1 MLYLIKSYGPRNRSI
16 LKVGFTDNV
25 DKRTYQYV
33 SAAPYNQLIAARE
46 GDLILESLI
55 HRYLYLLDFQ
65 FNKEGRNLEEWFIDD
80 PEVLRVFHLSRETI
94 ERLVWRN
101 RDKIFNIKS
110 ASSLDYSLFETLYK
124 KNINKFE
131 RSQYKV
137 VEGRVY
143 KTKAKSVDVDFWN
156 LFLKN
161 ERENRSIDDDGGDP
175 TVNEFLE
182 KEFYSTGNFTKRME
196 AFCRFMD
203 SNKENKGVIDLI
215 LRKVEPRFNNYYS
228 LFGTSGCRS
237 ICYRENILA
246 ERLKEYSLEDSLR
259 IKVTETFEVG
269 KRYTKKNAKAI
280 LKDIFTSFG
289 LLTRIPKAIELEK
302 WFEIKEVL
310 IISDQKKD
318 HGFEILGI
326 KPLQNLISE

>member
-1 MLYLIKSYGPRNRSI
+1 MLYLIKSYGSRNRSI
-16 LKVGFTDNV
+16 LKVGFTDDIEARKN
-25 DKRTYQYV
+25 QYFSHNPFFQV
-33 SAAPYNQLIAARE
+33 ISVRE
-46 GDLILESLI
+46 GDLILEGLI
-55 HRYLYLLDFQ
+55 HRYLYFLDLQ
-65 FNKEGRNLEEWFIDD
+65 YKHGERLKEWFDND
-80 PEVLRVFHLSRETI
+80 SEVWRVFHLSRETL

-101 RDKIFNIKS
+101 RDKIFDMKS
-110 ASSLDYSLFETLYK
+110 PSPFDYSLFEALYK

-137 VEGRVY
+137 VGGKVY
-143 KTKAKSVDVDFWN
+143 KTKAKEVDIDFWN
-156 LFLKN
+156 LFIKN
-161 ERENRSIDDDGGDP
+161 EIENHSIDVGDP
-175 TVNEFLE
+175 IANDFLK
-182 KEFYSTGNFTKRME
+182 KEFYSTGIFVKKME

-215 LRKVEPRFNNYYS
+215 LRKVEPKFNNYYS

>member
-1 MLYLIKSYGPRNRSI
+1 M
-16 LKVGFTDNV
+16 
-25 DKRTYQYV
+25 
-33 SAAPYNQLIAARE
+33 
-46 GDLILESLI
+46 
-55 HRYLYLLDFQ
+55 DFQ

-80 PEVLRVFHLSRETI
+80 PEVLRVFHLSREKI

-110 ASSLDYSLFETLYK
+110 ASSPDYSLFETLYK

-161 ERENRSIDDDGGDP
+161 ERENHSIDVGDP
-175 TVNEFLE
+175 IANDFLK
-182 KEFYSTGNFTKRME
+182 KEFYSTSNFTKKME

-203 SNKENKGVIDLI
+203 SNKENKYVTDLV
-215 LRKVEPRFNNYYS
+215 LRKVEPKFNNYYS
-228 LFGTSGCRS
+228 LFGTEGCHSSRF
-237 ICYRENILA
+237 RENLLSIKL
-246 ERLKEYSLEDSLR
+246 REYSLEENIR
-259 IKVTETFEVG
+259 RKVIEVFEVG
-269 KRYTKKNAKAI
+269 KRYSRKDAKGM
-280 LKDIFTSFG
+280 LKDILDSFG
-289 LLTRIPKAIELEK
+289 LSRTPKATELEK
-302 WFEIKEVL
+302 WLDIKPAFIL
-310 IISDQKKD
+310 LNDGKKD

-326 KPLQNLISE
+326 KPLQNLICE

>member
-1 MLYLIKSYGPRNRSI
+1 MLYLVRSYGPGRNQSI
-16 LKVGFTDNV
+16 LKIGFTD
-25 DKRTYQYV
+25 DPKKREYQYFSHYPFSQFISV
-33 SAAPYNQLIAARE
+33 RE
-46 GDLILESLI
+46 GDLVLEGLI
-55 HRYLYLLDFQ
+55 HRYLRSLGLQY
-65 FNKEGRNLEEWFIDD
+65 ERIGRSLEEWFENK
-80 PEVLRVFHLSRETI
+80 PEVLTVFHLSREAI
-94 ERLVWRN
+94 EKFVWRN
-101 RDKIFNIKS
+101 RDKIFDMKS
-110 ASSLDYSLFETLYK
+110 PSPFDYSLFEALYK

-137 VEGRVY
+137 VGGKVY
-143 KTKAKSVDVDFWN
+143 KTKAKEVDIDFWDLFIKN
-156 LFLKN
+156 EIENHSIDVGDPIANDFLK
-161 ERENRSIDDDGGDP
+161 
-175 TVNEFLE
+175 
-182 KEFYSTGNFTKRME
+182 KEFYSTGIFVKKME

-203 SNKENKGVIDLI
+203 SNKENKGVIDLV
-215 LRKVEPRFNNYYS
+215 LGMVDPKFNNYYS

-246 ERLKEYSLEDSLR
+246 ERLKEYSLEESLK

-310 IISDQKKD
+310 IISDQSKD

-326 KPLQNLISE
+326 KPLQNLICE